1 MPTHYSTST
10 ASSSADGPTNSPTP
24 NPTGSDFV
32 IKQVDFDSS
41 FADRLAVE
49 YQGSVPEDRIQS
61 WPMVY
66 VLSNS
71 DEAYVGQTTSV
82 SRRMTQHGANP
93 EKQAFT
99 TASVIYNEEFNAS
112 VITDYEH
119 RLIDLMQGDMRFRLT
134 NRNGGQAPTN
144 YFSRETYAKMF
155 SELWDELRDI
165 DLVGQSIDEIE
176 QSEAFK
182 FSPFKVLNADQEVA
196 LQDILKAIDEQLRG
210 LGAGET
216 RAIVVEGMPGTGK
229 TVLAISLLKTLKDLA
244 ADNDANHKHFHG
256 INVRLLEPVT
266 GLRQTVQRAL
276 KKTVNLSKA
285 DVIGPMDLKKPEYGH
300 KKNAKGFDVLLIDE
314 AHKLGLR
321 KNLPPL
327 QYKNYD
333 AVTNELGLPHGA
345 PQLDWV
351 LDQARVAVFFYD
363 PLQSTGPKC
372 IGDELMRNRLGSA
385 MEQPIELKSQMRVK
399 GGDDYL
405 EYIRRILFGQMVEPK
420 TFANYEF
427 VLHTDFVEFK
437 NCFDNTLSEHSLT
450 RMVAGYAWEW
460 KTKTDRSPE
469 AFDIEIDG
477 VRLRWNRT
485 FRDWVG
491 KGTNN
496 ESIAK
501 EVGCIHSIQGYDLS
515 HAFVIIGNDLRYDPD
530 RGSLY
535 IDRASYFDPSGKKSA
550 SNAELDRYI
559 RNIYYVLLTRGVE
572 STHVYVCNDA
582 LREQLKQ
589 LITTK

>member
-1 MPTHYSTST
+1 MPASDSVNTT
-10 ASSSADGPTNSPTP
+10 SSSANGPVGSTTPTP
-24 NPTGSDFV
+24 MGSDFV

-41 FADRLAVE
+41 FADRLSIE

-71 DEAYVGQTTSV
+71 EEAYVGQTTSV

-196 LQDILKAIDEQLRG
+196 LQNILQAIDEQLRN
-210 LGAGET
+210 LGDEET

-229 TVLAISLLKTLKDLA
+229 TVLAISLLKTLKDLS
-244 ADNDANHKHFHG
+244 ADDDANHAHFHG

-276 KKTVNLSKA
+276 KKTVNLSKS
-285 DVIGPMDLKKPEYGH
+285 DVIGPMDLKKPEFGY
-300 KKNAKGFDVLLIDE
+300 KKSSKGFDVLLIDE

-351 LDQARVAVFFYD
+351 LNQARVAVFFYD

-372 IGDELMRNRLGSA
+372 VDDELMHDRLGTA

-405 EYIRRILFGQMVEPK
+405 EYIRGILFDRTAEPR

-437 NCFDNTLSEHSLT
+437 DCFDNTLSEHSLT
-450 RMVAGYAWEW
+450 RMVAGYAWPW
-460 KTKTDRSPE
+460 KTKDDKAPD
-469 AFDIEIDG
+469 AFDIEING

-491 KGTNN
+491 RGAND
-496 ESIAK
+496 EAIAK

-515 HAFVIIGNDLRYDPD
+515 HAFVIIGNDLRYDPTTDALYTD
-530 RGSLY
+530 RS
-535 IDRASYFDPSGKKSA
+535 SYFDPSGKRGATDK
-550 SNAELDRYI
+550 ELDRYI
-559 RNIYYVLLTRGVE
+559 RNIYYVLLTRGIE
-572 STHVYVCNDA
+572 STHIFVRDDA
-582 LREQLKQ
+582 LRKKLRQ
-589 LITTK
+589 LITTR